1 MAFRSGQF
9 AMANDLSALILSA
22 DSLHDGRGVAGP
34 GTALVIAAGRIVEA
48 TTREQAAKRYPEA
61 AREHFPDATIVPGL
75 IDLHGYLSIEP
86 DRPDPM
92 RQMFGSNHFERA
104 WVTAKHLRRNLQAGI
119 TTIRVMGEGHGLDFA
134 ARDAVRSGLLAGPDL
149 VVSGV
154 PIAPTNSHQSD
165 KVGFDGVDAVR
176 QAVRANLR
184 AGADCIKLVLTGG
197 VNAAGNSARTLIYS
211 EAEIAVAVEE
221 ATRAGCYVAAAAHG
235 GEAIATAMRLGVRMI
250 EHGALLD
257 EDGAEQIQKHGG
269 YLVATPARFFHP
281 EGIEKSASKSP
292 AIMQRLMAAR
302 QMQDRVMPLALRS
315 GLKVALG
322 SDNMHGLLYYDASCL
337 VRWGAS
343 PVAALHAATGMA
355 AEAALLADRGVL
367 KAGCRADLMVVSGE
381 AARDVGALANVQ
393 RVMKEGCWVEA

>member
-1 MAFRSGQF
+1 MIKTLP
-9 AMANDLSALILSA
+9 DLIVSA
-22 DSLHDGRGVAGP
+22 DAFHDGRSAAAAGA
-34 GTALVIAAGRIVEA
+34 ALIIAGGRIVET
-48 TTREQAAKRYPEA
+48 TTRAEAEKRYPA
-61 AREHFPDATIVPGL
+61 APREHFAGATIVPGL

-104 WVTAKHLRRNLQAGI
+104 WVTGKHLRHDLQAGI

-134 ARDAVRSGLLAGPDL
+134 ARDAVRAGLLLGPDL
-149 VVSGV
+149 VASGV

-165 KVGFDGVDAVR
+165 KVGFDGVDSVR

-197 VNAAGNSARTLIYS
+197 VNAPGNSARALIYT
-211 EAEIAVAVEE
+211 EAEIAAAVDE
-221 ATRAGCYVAAAAHG
+221 ATRAGTYVAAAAHG

-257 EDGAEQIQKHGG
+257 EDGVEQIQKHGG

-281 EGIEKSASKSP
+281 EGIEKSASKAP

-302 QMQDRVMPLALRS
+302 DMQNRVMPIALRS

-322 SDNMHGLLYYDASCL
+322 SDNMHGLLSYDAGCL

-343 PVAALHAATGMA
+343 PAAALHAATGMA
-355 AEAALLADRGVL
+355 AEAAMLADRGVL
-367 KAGCRADLMVVSGE
+367 IAGRRADLMVVGGDANRE
-381 AARDVGALANVQ
+381 IGTLAKVR
-393 RVMKEGCWVEA
+393 RVMKEGRWIDA